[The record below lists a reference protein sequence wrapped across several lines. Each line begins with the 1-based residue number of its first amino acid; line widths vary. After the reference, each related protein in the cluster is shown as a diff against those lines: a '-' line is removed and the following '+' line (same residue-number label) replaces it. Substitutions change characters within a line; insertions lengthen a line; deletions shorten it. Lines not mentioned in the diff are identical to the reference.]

1 MKPKLLH
8 VLGGGQWQ
16 LPTVRLAKAL
26 GHRVLVS
33 DMYHDRPAY
42 ALADQHEVVDITDC
56 EATLQ
61 LASGCRIDGIICDT
75 TDVGVATAAFVA
87 ERLGLPG
94 IGYETARNFTDKGR
108 MRRLTDASGLAVP
121 RYRVL
126 SSAAGLA
133 TAAAEVTFPLIVKPV
148 DSQSGRGVSRLS
160 GADGLDAAYRLAR
173 SCSRSG
179 QVLLE
184 SCVHGNE
191 IIVDGFVVAGRVRIL
206 GIAHKIPYADSLT
219 VSSRIHYPGL
229 LPSAE
234 FARIGAAV
242 GATLS
247 ALGLLDGVFHA
258 EFILDGEHAVPID
271 IAARG
276 GGVMIYTHVLPH
288 ISGINVNRAMIGW
301 VLGETV
307 RIEPLPVPRAANIEF
322 FRMPPGTI
330 AEIGGAD
337 AAAAVPGVAAVHFN
351 LQPGDEVGPLEHK
364 DRRPGYVVSLADSPT
379 EVIDIAR
386 RAISLLSVRMAG
398 AGEFTSID

>member
-1 MKPKLLH
+1 MKQKRLH

-26 GHRVLVS
+26 GHHVLVS
-33 DMYHDRPAY
+33 DMYRDRPAY
-42 ALADQHEVVDITDC
+42 ALADQHEVVDISDR
-56 EATLQ
+56 EATLR
-61 LASGCRIDGIICDT
+61 LATRCRIDGIICDT
-75 TDVGVATAAFVA
+75 TDFGVATAAFVA
-87 ERLGLPG
+87 ERIGLPG
-94 IGYETARNFTDKGR
+94 IGYETACNFTDKGR
-108 MRRLTDASGLAVP
+108 MRRLTDAAGLVVP
-121 RYRVL
+121 AYRLL

-133 TAAAEVTFPLIVKPV
+133 AAAAEVAYPLIVKPV
-148 DSQSGRGVSRLS
+148 DNQSGKGVSRVS

-179 QVLLE
+179 EVLIE
-184 SCVHGNE
+184 RWVEGSE
-191 IIVDGFVVAGRVRIL
+191 IIVDGFVVAGTPRIL
-206 GIAHKIPYADSLT
+206 GIAHKVPYADSLT

-234 FARIGAAV
+234 FERIRPAV
-242 GATLS
+242 AGTLS

-258 EFILDGEHAVPID
+258 EFILDGEHVVPID

-288 ISGINVNRAMIGW
+288 ISGIDVNRAMIAW
-301 VLGETV
+301 VLGESV
-307 RIEPLPVPRAANIEF
+307 RIEPLPVPRAANVEF
-322 FRMPPGTI
+322 FTMPRGTI

-364 DRRPGYVVSLADSPT
+364 DRRPGYVVSLGDSPT
-379 EVIDIAR
+379 EVIDITR
-386 RAISLLSVRMAG
+386 RAISLLRVRMAG
-398 AGEFTSID
+398 DDGFTSVD